1 MLKEQAAAQQLEQER
16 ERNLKAEQK
25 AQARIEKQA
34 QILAKKQAKALNKM
48 SKEAAKAT
56 KLAKPLKPARKALV
70 QSKIHVVVPRVEM
83 EVSGTTSRG
92 RAYRLPARYK
102 N

>member
-1 MLKEQAAAQQLEQER
+1 LLKEEAAERRVER
-16 ERNLKAEQK
+16 ERVRKLKEEQK
-25 AQARIEKQA
+25 AQARMERQA
-34 QILAKKQAKALNKM
+34 ELLVKKQAKALEAMRKDLNK
-48 SKEAAKAT
+48 AAKPA
-56 KLAKPLKPARKALV
+56 KLLRKAPIW
-70 QSKIHVVVPRVEM
+70 SKIAVVVPQVEM